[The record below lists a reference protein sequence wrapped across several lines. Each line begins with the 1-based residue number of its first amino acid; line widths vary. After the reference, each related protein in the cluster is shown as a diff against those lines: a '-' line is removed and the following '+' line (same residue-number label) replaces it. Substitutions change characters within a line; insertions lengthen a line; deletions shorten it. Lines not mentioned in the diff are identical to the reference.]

1 VYTMS
6 MFAKVR
12 RLFHRDDLSISEIQ
26 RRTSLSRNTIK
37 VWLKETRPDNYK
49 YPQRPKV
56 DGKLTPFVP
65 TLLLA
70 LDADSRRP
78 KRDRRTALMLFEAI
92 KKDGYTGGYSILTDY
107 VRNWRN
113 DLITSSKSAY
123 VPLKFELGE
132 AFQFDWS
139 DEWLMIGGIYRKIQV
154 AHTKLCASRAF
165 FLSGYPTQTQEML
178 YDAHTRAFTALGG
191 IPKRGIY
198 DNMKTAVDKVV
209 KRTNGRVVNSRF
221 YAMTA
226 HYLFEPDFCN
236 VASGWEKGIVEKN
249 VQDSRRRVWIE
260 AKTQCFNSFEEL
272 NVWLDERCR
281 TLWSEIEHPNYAGIT
296 LATALEQEQLSL
308 MPMPTPFDGY
318 VEIVA
323 RVSSTCLVTVE
334 RNQYSVPCHLANRRA
349 TIHLYS
355 NRVDVYTENANIA
368 CHKRLLGRDE
378 VSYDWQHYI
387 PLIEKK
393 PGALRNGAPFAEMPL
408 PLAQLQT
415 ALRRRER
422 QQGDRIMAKVLA
434 AVPAHGLEAVL
445 DSVKQLLDS
454 GVTSIEQVLNVLS
467 RLNDLPIPAQVETS
481 LKLNEEPLADTAR
494 YDSLS
499 DKEVSHA

>member
-1 VYTMS
+1 MQALRNRVESLRNHVAYPLLGMQRV
-6 MFAKVR
+6 KQDGWGR
-12 RLFHRDDLSISEIQ
+12 RRHKR
-26 RRTSLSRNTIK
+26 SRNFC
-37 VWLKETRPDNYK
+37 R
-49 YPQRPKV
+49 
-56 DGKLTPFVP
+56 
-65 TLLLA
+65 LLGR
-70 LDADSRRP
+70 DAQKSFRKNSDS
-78 KRDRRTALMLFEAI
+78 
-92 KKDGYTGGYSILTDY
+92 
-107 VRNWRN
+107 
-113 DLITSSKSAY
+113 
-123 VPLKFELGE
+123 PL
-132 AFQFDWS
+132 DWS
-139 DEWLMIGGIYRKIQV
+139 DEWLMIDGIHRKIQA

-165 FLSGYPTQTQEML
+165 YLSAYPTQTQDML
-178 YDAHTRAFTALGG
+178 YDAHSRAFTALGG
-191 IPKRGIY
+191 VTKRGIY
-198 DNMKTAVDKVV
+198 DTMKTAVDKVT
-209 KRTNGRVVNSRF
+209 KRNCRVVNARF
-221 YAMTA
+221 FAMTA

-249 VQDSRRRVWIE
+249 VQDSRRRVWID
-260 AKTQCFNSFEEL
+260 AKTQIFGSFAEL
-272 NVWLDERCR
+272 NVWLDHRCR
-281 TLWSEIEHPNYAGIT
+281 ALWSELEHPNYAGIT
-296 LATALEQEQLSL
+296 LAVALEQEQLSL

-355 NRVDVYTENANIA
+355 DRVDVYTENAHIA
-368 CHKRLLGRDE
+368 RHVRLLGRDD

-408 PLAQLQT
+408 LLAQLQT

-434 AVPAHGLEAVL
+434 AVPAHGLETVL
-445 DSVKQLLDS
+445 GSVKQLLDS
-454 GVTSIEQVLNVLS
+454 GVTPIEQVLNVLS

-494 YDSLS
+494 YDSLN
-499 DKEVSHA
+499 DQEVSHV